1 MTTGVVVTYTLKPA
15 AMGEHLRLIGAVFEQ
30 LGAEQRDD
38 VSYQVLR
45 LADGVT
51 FVHVSTSD
59 TLDGSNPLPQLE
71 AFRAFSEDLGSRV
84 ATPPAPST
92 ADVIGSYSPG
102 AA

>member
-1 MTTGVVVTYTLKPA
+1 MTAGVVVTYTLKPE
-15 AMGEHLRLIGAVFEQ
+15 AMDEHLHLITAVFDQ
-30 LGAEQRDD
+30 LRAEQRDD

-45 LADGVT
+45 LADGLT

-59 TLDGSNPLPQLE
+59 TPDGSNPLPQLE
-71 AFRAFSEDLGSRV
+71 AFRAFSADLGSRV

-102 AA
+102 VA

>member
-1 MTTGVVVTYTLKPA
+1 VTAGVVVTYTLRPE
-15 AMGEHLRLIGAVFEQ
+15 AMDEHLRLIGAVFDQ
-30 LGAEQRDD
+30 LRAEQRCD

-59 TLDGSNPLPQLE
+59 TPDGSNPLPSLDS
-71 AFRAFSEDLGSRV
+71 FRAFSTELGARV
-84 ATPPAPST
+84 AAPPTPSA

-102 AA
+102 TA